1 MARRYSEH
9 RIVAYSRVS
18 TDEQADSGLGL
29 AAQRSAL
36 EAEVA
41 RRGIPVDWI
50 EDAGFSGKSLRRPGI
65 EKALDMLAAGQADTL
80 IVAKLDRLTRSL
92 FDLAGLMDRARRE
105 HWALVALDLAVDT
118 ASPSGEAMT
127 NMLGVFAQFE
137 RRMIGQRT
145 KDALAVRKAQGVRLG
160 RPIVTAPAVSDRI
173 ARLRGAGQSFAAIA
187 TVLNSEGVAT
197 SHGGQQWWPAS
208 VRSVMLGR
216 EHEAEVASVDPR
228 AVRAR

>member
-9 RIVAYSRVS
+9 RIIGYTRVS

-41 RRGIPVDWI
+41 RRGGPVDWV
-50 EDAGFSGKSLRRPGI
+50 EDAGFSGKSLHRPGI
-65 EKALDMLAAGQADTL
+65 ERALDMLAAGQADVL
-80 IVAKLDRLTRSL
+80 LVSKLDRLTRSL
-92 FDLAGLMDRARRE
+92 YDLAGLMERARRE

-127 NMLGVFAQFE
+127 NMMGTFAQFE

-145 KDALAVRKAQGVRLG
+145 KDALRIKKAQGVRLG
-160 RPIVTAPAVSDRI
+160 RPVVTAPEVSARI
-173 ARLRGAGQSFAAIA
+173 ARLREEGLSLAAIA
-187 TVLNSEGVAT
+187 TVLNSEAVPT
-197 SHGGQQWWPAS
+197 SHGGGRWWAS
-208 VRSVMLGR
+208 SVQ
-216 EHEAEVASVDPR
+216 SVLSSQR
-228 AVRAR
+228 RQ